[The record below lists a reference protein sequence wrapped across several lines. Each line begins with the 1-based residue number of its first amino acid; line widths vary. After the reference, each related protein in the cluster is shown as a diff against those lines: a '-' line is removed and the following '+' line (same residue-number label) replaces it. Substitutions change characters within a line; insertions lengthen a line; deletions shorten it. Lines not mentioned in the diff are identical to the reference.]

1 MSVTPNSNSS
11 SASWLVLGT
20 ELTFNVR
27 QVPSEV
33 ISADLFS
40 VYSGAKSISPFG
52 PLASRSAVS
61 NLIWTEESFLV
72 SSCSME
78 PFRFDLSDF
87 RE

>member
-40 VYSGAKSISPFG
+40 VYSGAKSISPFVLL
-52 PLASRSAVS
+52 PPSAVS
-61 NLIWTEESFLV
+61 NLIWTDIFLV